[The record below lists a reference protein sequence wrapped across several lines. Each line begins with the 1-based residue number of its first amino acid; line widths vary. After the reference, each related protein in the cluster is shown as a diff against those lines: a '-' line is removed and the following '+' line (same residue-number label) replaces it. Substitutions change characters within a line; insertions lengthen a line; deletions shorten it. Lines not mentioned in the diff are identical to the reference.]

1 MAVNRPLLAII
12 GPSASGKSSLALAIA
27 QMCGGEILSVDSMQ
41 VYRGLDVGTAKP
53 SAGERAAVPHHL
65 LDVASPDETFS
76 AARFVELADIAIA
89 GCSSRQVPLIAA
101 GGTPMY
107 FRALF
112 AGLFEGPP
120 ADEVVRAR
128 LRGQEP
134 AELHARLAEVDPAAA
149 ARIHPAD
156 LKRMVRAL
164 EVFELSGRSIS
175 SQQLQWDQSQPPR
188 WPAVWVGLHW
198 EREALSRR
206 INARVREMIAG
217 GWAQEV
223 AGLLERGITLS
234 ATAAGA
240 TGYRQMIDVAR
251 GRMTLD
257 DAAEQIKIA
266 TRQLARRQMKWFRR
280 FPGVHWLAGEAPVAE
295 NAARALELWRAAGG

>member
-1 MAVNRPLLAII
+1 
-12 GPSASGKSSLALAIA
+12 
-27 QMCGGEILSVDSMQ
+27 MQ

-53 SAGERAAVPHHL
+53 SAAERAAVPHHL
-65 LDVASPDETFS
+65 LDVAGPDETFS

-89 GCSSRQVPLIAA
+89 GCSTRQVPLIAA

-128 LRGQEP
+128 LRGQQP

-164 EVFELSGRSIS
+164 EVFEISGRSIS

-188 WPAVWVGLHW
+188 WPAVWVGLQW

-206 INARVREMIAG
+206 INARVREMIVG
-217 GWAQEV
+217 GWAHEV

-240 TGYRQMIDVAR
+240 TGYRQMIEVAR

-280 FPGVHWLAGEAPVAE
+280 FPGVHWLAGDAPVAE
-295 NAARALELWRAAGG
+295 NAARVMELWRAAGG